1 MQEPVAPTMPM
12 RRLRLR
18 RPLLLLLLRR
28 LRLRLR
34 PRLLL
39 RPLRLWRRLRT
50 ILVMVLSGLSRLVPV
65 RRFRFVR

>member
-18 RPLLLLLLRR
+18 R

-34 PRLLL
+34 QLLLLRRLLL

-50 ILVMVLSGLSRLVPV
+50 ILVMVLLGLSRLVPV